1 MPIIVIIL
9 IIGAI
14 ALGVSYFSPSK
25 QTGDN
30 TEQIVENTAD
40 DHTATHANHIISGTG
55 HYTTPANQP
64 LHLTVSVA
72 VNDQDLIEEVSVIYD
87 DQEAGK
93 YTTPFQERF
102 DNAYHEA
109 VIGQDIKTVS
119 LSRVGGASLTSDA
132 FNEAIQNILTTRS
145 TEVKSESETNP
156 KDQSTEEVSTPE
168 ATS

>member
-14 ALGVSYFSPSK
+14 ALGVSYFSPSD
-25 QTGDN
+25 QTADH
-30 TEQIVENTAD
+30 TEQVVENTAD
-40 DHTATHANHIISGTG
+40 DHTATHANHMISGTG

-72 VNDQDLIEEVSVIYD
+72 VDDNDLIEEVNVIYD
-87 DQEAGK
+87 DQESGK

-102 DNAYHEA
+102 DGAYHEA

-119 LSRVGGASLTSDA
+119 LSRVGGASLTSGA
-132 FNEAIQNILTTRS
+132 FNEAIQNILATRD
-145 TEVKSESETNP
+145 TEVKTESETNTE
-156 KDQSTEEVSTPE
+156 DRSTEEISAPE